1 MSMLTRR
8 LAKNVADR
16 TVERSARKVN
26 RDRRRPERIR
36 MPKLVLWTGL
46 GMFFFGALVVA
57 VSVWGEQDYPIP
69 GIVIGSLFALLLGVP
84 SLFAY
89 KNFWYSVDPEGVSFR
104 LAFSGEK
111 RIRFVD
117 IVSKEVIQREK
128 GPVLRMRDSHGTRF
142 QISAPFF
149 DTLPILARFGFY
161 DKYQRW
167 PSPQELDEFTGGAPG
182 VASTMHHRG
191 AFGQQS
197 QSGSEHPGGRV
208 PSQINPRFPWDAPQ
222 GGSAPVGAAQFP
234 QHPEQFGAAPGA
246 PQPMGY
252 DQPSDVDSS
261 YSLDPA
267 FRRPE
272 PPARPEPAEASLQPD
287 PLDDDPT
294 VFGLQAGAAA
304 GQGIAPPAGAGVAG
318 GGAVPPQLTGGFP
331 APTGYP
337 PLSAPSADYAQTSG
351 YPQPSV
357 LPQAPGYQAPSGYSQ
372 TPGHP
377 QPSGAPYAAGPQ
389 ASGPQPPM
397 APSGLDGYDADET
410 VFTGRGTGVAPLPA
424 PTPSSA
430 PDPDATVFGVRSYET
445 EGLAQGIP
453 SRPAAPSA
461 PAQAVS
467 APQAG
472 PREGGAEQGEDPEAT
487 VFGMPSYGEFAR
499 YPSGPGAPVPYGEV
513 APEVAD
519 GQQGQEGNSQG
530 VGGHFPGGSGVF
542 GGR

>member
-1 MSMLTRR
+1 
-8 LAKNVADR
+8 
-16 TVERSARKVN
+16 
-26 RDRRRPERIR
+26 
-36 MPKLVLWTGL
+36 
-46 GMFFFGALVVA
+46 MFFFGALVVA

-222 GGSAPVGAAQFP
+222 GGSAPMGTAQFP

-246 PQPMGY
+246 AQPMGH

-272 PPARPEPAEASLQPD
+272 PPARRRAL
-287 PLDDDPT
+287 L
-294 VFGLQAGAAA
+294 
-304 GQGIAPPAGAGVAG
+304 
-318 GGAVPPQLTGGFP
+318 
-331 APTGYP
+331 
-337 PLSAPSADYAQTSG
+337 
-351 YPQPSV
+351 
-357 LPQAPGYQAPSGYSQ
+357 
-372 TPGHP
+372 
-377 QPSGAPYAAGPQ
+377 
-389 ASGPQPPM
+389 
-397 APSGLDGYDADET
+397 
-410 VFTGRGTGVAPLPA
+410 
-424 PTPSSA
+424 
-430 PDPDATVFGVRSYET
+430 
-445 EGLAQGIP
+445 
-453 SRPAAPSA
+453 
-461 PAQAVS
+461 
-467 APQAG
+467 
-472 PREGGAEQGEDPEAT
+472 
-487 VFGMPSYGEFAR
+487 
-499 YPSGPGAPVPYGEV
+499 GPGPPCYQL
-513 APEVAD
+513 PE
-519 GQQGQEGNSQG
+519 
-530 VGGHFPGGSGVF
+530 
-542 GGR
+542 

>member
-8 LAKNVADR
+8 LAKNIADR

-26 RDRRRPERIR
+26 RDRRHPERIR
-36 MPKLVLWTGL
+36 MPKLVLWTGA
-46 GMFFFGALVVA
+46 GMFFFGIVVVA
-57 VSVWGEQDYPIP
+57 VSIWGEQDYPIP
-69 GIVIGSLFALLLGVP
+69 GIVIGSLFALLVGAP

-89 KNFWYSVDPEGVSFR
+89 KNFWYSIDPEGVSFR

-117 IVSKEVIQREK
+117 IVSKQVVQREK
-128 GPVLRMRDSHGTRF
+128 GDVLRMQDSHGTRF

-161 DKYQRW
+161 DQFQRW
-167 PSPQELDEFTGGAPG
+167 PSPQELDEYTGGAPG
-182 VASTMHHRG
+182 VASTMYHRG

-208 PSQINPRFPWDAPQ
+208 PSQINARFPWGAPKA
-222 GGSAPVGAAQFP
+222 GNAPAGAAQFP
-234 QHPEQFGAAPGA
+234 QRSEQFGPAPDA
-246 PQPMGY
+246 PQPTGH
-252 DQPSDVDSS
+252 DQPADVDSG

-272 PPARPEPAEASLQPD
+272 PPAAADPQPD

-294 VFGLQAGAAA
+294 VFGLQTGLAA
-304 GQGIAPPAGAGVAG
+304 GQGLAPPAVGIAGQ
-318 GGAVPPQLTGGFP
+318 GAVQPEQAAGGFP
-331 APTGYP
+331 AAGGYP
-337 PLSAPSADYAQTSG
+337 PVSAPSADYAQTSG
-351 YPQPSV
+351 YPQPSGY
-357 LPQAPGYQAPSGYSQ
+357 PQAPGYQPPSGYPLA
-372 TPGHP
+372 PGYP
-377 QPSGAPYAAGPQ
+377 QPSGAPQAGAPYAAGPQ
-389 ASGPQPPM
+389 APT
-397 APSGLDGYDADET
+397 APSGLEGYDADET
-410 VFTGRGTGVAPLPA
+410 IFTGRGAGVAPLPE
-424 PTPSSA
+424 PTPSNA

-445 EGLAQGIP
+445 EGLAQRIP
-453 SRPAAPSA
+453 SHLAPPSA

-472 PREGGAEQGEDPEAT
+472 GPREGGAEQSEDPEAT

-513 APEVAD
+513 APEAPD
-519 GQQGQEGNSQG
+519 GQQGQQGNSQAI
-530 VGGHFPGGSGVF
+530 GGRFPGGSGVV
-542 GGR
+542 GNGR